1 MIDRIIHALKANASV
16 ADWLINVRE
25 TRSSELFYV
34 GKKLETNRATDV
46 TAYEVTLYL
55 DKEENGEKKRGS
67 ASFSVY
73 DYMNEEQLEEKVA
86 EKVYAAGFALN
97 PWFDLPSP
105 VDTPIEE
112 STSNIKDLTLKQAA
126 EMVSDAVFKADQYDN
141 GYLSATEI
149 FVNKIDE
156 RVLNSKG
163 IDISAVSYNAMV
175 ELIPSWKEEDQD
187 VEIYHMMRLESLDP
201 VAITQEVD
209 EKLNLVHARYEA
221 KDLSEVMDKANPAKV
236 ILQGNE
242 VGTMFRYYIGDLNY
256 GTKYTHSNRYEMGDP
271 VQGETVTGTVLNLSM
286 KGQVKGAFRSAAF
299 DSDGVILKEKVLVK
313 DGQAVGRFG
322 DFRMGQYIREEEPTG
337 ELPITVVAP
346 GEKSF
351 AEMAS
356 EPYLRC
362 VVFSGLQMERN
373 SGYFGGEV
381 RLGFYFDGE
390 KEIPVTGFSIS
401 GNMKE
406 AGHTMVYSSDV
417 QTTAAFQGPKY
428 LEIQGVSVV

>member
-1 MIDRIIHALKANASV
+1 MIDRIINALKTNPSV
-16 ADWLINVRE
+16 SDWLINVNE
-25 TRSSELFYV
+25 IRSSELFYV
-34 GKKLETNRATDV
+34 GKKLETNRATNV
-46 TAYEVTLYL
+46 TEYSVTLYCDQL
-55 DKEENGEKKRGS
+55 VGETKQRGS

-73 DYMNEEQLEEKVA
+73 DYMSDEELSSKVA
-86 EKVYAAGFALN
+86 ENVYAAGFALN

-112 STSNIKDLTLKQAA
+112 SSSNLKDLKLKQAA
-126 EMVSDAVFKADQYDN
+126 EMVSDAVFAADHFDN

-149 FVNKIDE
+149 FVNKIDQ

-163 IDISAVSYNAMV
+163 IDVKAVSYNGMV

-187 VEIYHMMRLESLDP
+187 VEIYHMLRFESLDP
-201 VAITQEVD
+201 KAITEEVE

-221 KDLSEVMDKANPAKV
+221 KDLGEVMDKSKGTKV
-236 ILQGNE
+236 ILSGNE
-242 VGTMFRYYIGDLNY
+242 VGTMFRYYTADLSY
-256 GTKYTHSNRYEMGDP
+256 GAKYTQSNRYEMGDQ
-271 VQGETVTGTVLNLSM
+271 VQGDEVTGTVLNLSM

-299 DSDGVILKEKVLVK
+299 DGDGVILKEKVLVK
-313 DGQAVGRFG
+313 DGTMVGRYG
-322 DFRMGQYIREEEPTG
+322 DSRMGQYIHEEEPTG
-337 ELPITVVAP
+337 ELPITVVAA

-351 AEMAS
+351 EEMAK

-406 AGHTMVYSSDV
+406 AGHTMIYSSDV

-428 LEIQGVSVV
+428 LEICGVSIA